1 MTNNF
6 LQFLFLFTLHF
17 KGILHVSYA
26 PEYETVA
33 DLREKLKGR
42 RRDVQY
48 RLRLNK
54 KTESS
59 EKKRIPDDSDYEPNA
74 KHRKI

>member
-1 MTNNF
+1 M
-6 LQFLFLFTLHF
+6 
-17 KGILHVSYA
+17 SYA

-42 RRDVQY
+42 RHDVRY

-54 KTESS
+54 KTESIDN
-59 EKKRIPDDSDYEPNA
+59 KRAPDDKDCEPSA
-74 KHRKI
+74 KLRKI

>member
-6 LQFLFLFTLHF
+6 LQIYFFSPHF

-59 EKKRIPDDSDYEPNA
+59 ENQCVPDDSDYEPNA